1 MPSFKRMEFVKLKEN
16 CRMIAKKGPAFWAV
30 VIALILSLSAWGAG
44 QRRNQQQG
52 PSALDQLQ
60 QQAQTQ
66 KQQQQ
71 VIRVET
77 KEEGDAYNAILKE
90 QDPAKKVELAE
101 AFIPKFPNSDVLATA
116 QMVRFVS
123 YSQLGKHKE
132 AVAAGEQAI
141 DATVKLGEK
150 LIAKADADGKLTE
163 KDRDNVRKKDKNA
176 LFLDKNSPQFQTF
189 MNNADRQILACY
201 KQILQEYQA
210 LNDMPK
216 AFEWGEKALGYKP
229 DDVDTLATVSYLM
242 AERPPL
248 NEAEQAKQM
257 KRGEELVNQA
267 ITLLPTYL
275 ASPEAA
281 GADKVGL
288 TSQLHYTLGLIY
300 LRQKRLGSSQQEFLT
315 AIKSKPSDAVTYYRL
330 GLAYVQD
337 MKNDQAMDA
346 FAKSAFLKGVS
357 EQPARDNLKALYV
370 LKNKSDQGL
379 DDYIQGAGKKIGQ

>member
-1 MPSFKRMEFVKLKEN
+1 
-16 CRMIAKKGPAFWAV
+16 MIAKKGPAFWAV
-30 VIALILSLSAWGAG
+30 TIALTLSFSAWGAG

-52 PSALDQLQ
+52 PSALDQLANQ
-60 QQAQTQ
+60 QQTQ

-90 QDPAKKVELAE
+90 QDPAKKIELAE
-101 AFIPKFPNSDVLATA
+101 TFISKFPTSDVAATA

-150 LIAKADADGKLTE
+150 LVAKADADSKLTE
-163 KDRDNVRKKDKNA
+163 KDRDAVRKKDKTA
-176 LFLDKNSPQFQTF
+176 IFIDKNSPQFQQF
-189 MNNADRQILACY
+189 MNNADHQILAIY
-201 KQILQEYQA
+201 KQIIQEYQA
-210 LNDMPK
+210 LADMPK
-216 AFEWGEKALGYKP
+216 AFEWGEKAIGYKP
-229 DDVDTLATVSYLM
+229 DDVDTLSTVAYLM
-242 AERPPL
+242 AERPPA
-248 NEAEQAKQM
+248 NEAEMTKQM
-257 KRGEELVNQA
+257 KIAEDHVNQA
-267 ITLLPTYL
+267 ITLLPAYL
-275 ASPEAA
+275 ASPDAKGVDQA
-281 GADKVGL
+281 GL
-288 TSQLHYTLGLIY
+288 TSQVHYTLGLVY

-315 AIKSKPSDAVTYYRL
+315 ALKSKPNDAVTYYRL
-330 GLAYVQD
+330 GLAYVQE

-370 LKNKSDQGL
+370 VKNKSEQGI
-379 DDYIQGAGKKIGQ
+379 DDFIQTAGKKIGQ

>member
-1 MPSFKRMEFVKLKEN
+1 
-16 CRMIAKKGPAFWAV
+16 MIGNKGPAIWAL
-30 VIALILSLSAWGAG
+30 VIALTLSLSAWGAG
-44 QRRNQQQG
+44 QKGRRNED
-52 PSALDQLQ
+52 SALDQLN
-60 QQAQTQ
+60 QQAQQ
-66 KQQQQ
+66 QQPKQQQQ
-71 VIRVET
+71 IIKVGS
-77 KEEGDAYNAILKE
+77 KEEGDAYNALLKE
-90 QDPAKKVELAE
+90 QDPAKKIESAE
-101 AFIPKFPNSDVLATA
+101 AFISKFPSSDLIATA
-116 QMVRFVS
+116 QLVRFIS
-123 YSQLGKHKE
+123 YGQVGKHKE
-132 AVAAGEQAI
+132 SVAAGEQAI
-141 DATVKLGEK
+141 DATIKLGEK
-150 LIAKADADGKLTE
+150 LIAKADADGKLSE
-163 KDRDNVRKKDKNA
+163 KERDAIRKKDKNA
-176 LFLDKNSPQFQTF
+176 TFLDKNSPLFQTF

-248 NEAEQAKQM
+248 NEAEMAKQM
-257 KRGEELVNQA
+257 KAAEEHVNQA
-267 ITLLPTYL
+267 ITLLPTFL
-275 ASPEAA
+275 SSPEGA
-281 GADKVGL
+281 GTDKVGL

-315 AIKSKPSDAVTYYRL
+315 AIQSKPNDAVTYYRL

-370 LKNKSDQGL
+370 MKNKSEQGI
-379 DDYIQGAGKKIGQ
+379 DDYIQIAGKKIGQ

>member
-1 MPSFKRMEFVKLKEN
+1 
-16 CRMIAKKGPAFWAV
+16 MIGNKGPAFWAV
-30 VIALILSLSAWGAG
+30 IVALTLSLSAWGAG

-60 QQAQTQ
+60 QPPPQ

-71 VIRVET
+71 IIQVGS
-77 KEEGDAYNAILKE
+77 KEEGDAYNALLKE
-90 QDPAKKVELAE
+90 QDPAKKIESAE
-101 AFIPKFPNSDVLATA
+101 AFISKFPSSDLIATA
-116 QMVRFVS
+116 QLVRFIS
-123 YSQLGKHKE
+123 YGQVGKHKE
-132 AVAAGEQAI
+132 SVAAGEQAI
-141 DATVKLGEK
+141 DATIKLGEK
-150 LIAKADADGKLTE
+150 LIAKADADGKLSE
-163 KDRDNVRKKDKNA
+163 KERDAIRKKDKNA
-176 LFLDKNSPQFQTF
+176 TFLDKNSPLFQTF

-229 DDVDTLATVSYLM
+229 DDVDTLATVAYLM

-248 NEAEQAKQM
+248 NEAEMAKQM
-257 KRGEELVNQA
+257 KAAEEHVNQA
-267 ITLLPTYL
+267 ITLLPTFL
-275 ASPEAA
+275 SSPESA
-281 GADKVGL
+281 GTDKVGL

-315 AIKSKPSDAVTYYRL
+315 AIQSKPNDAVTYYRL

-370 LKNKSDQGL
+370 MKNKSDQGI
-379 DDYIQGAGKKIGQ
+379 DDYIQIAGKKIGQ